1 MKLPELL
8 NTVDLQEFTNA
19 SAQLADRPIELQLA
33 IANHPDT
40 PHSLLEILV
49 ASSHPDVAQAASLHV
64 NWAGE
69 IAGDWQEIL
78 DAAMQTAQLGQ
89 NDRLAVELLK
99 FAPVPESFLSEWVP
113 PERIAPGLTN
123 RYLPLKY
130 LVKLLDRLARE
141 TTLEPR
147 LQAAESPLAPLSLL
161 ELLAGDLE
169 LPVRLAVQSN
179 PNTPP
184 QLIEFARSQHTAASD
199 WNTDTQQL
207 AQLGKSRWQR
217 IRLAVAQNPSTSAE
231 TLMQL
236 AGDSLFKIAL
246 AVAKN
251 PHTPAT
257 ILAVL
262 AEHSESS
269 IRQAVAQHP
278 HASEEILHQLFPE
291 CPNILRNRKNLP
303 ASILERFFREAATD
317 KPIWQQ
323 QKLRY
328 LFLRESNT
336 PAWILAELADINLEQ
351 LRAEKLA
358 NRQYAPEPD
367 LLETWM
373 QDDTMFLRDIPK
385 HPQVLAET
393 LERLSQYPNP
403 WLQLAVAENLK
414 TPETLKLHLLE
425 ALSVNTNERI
435 RVKVAENINTPI
447 CILEA
452 MAQNESYQAKLL
464 REIRGVLASNYQQNA
479 NSFHTTADQMLSDLK
494 HQVLAPANIA
504 IDVERW
510 IEALQNSGILE
521 TLSRTLNYG
530 GFKYN
535 REIDR
540 AIPLWG
546 ELLPGLPA
554 EQHKRALK
562 TFFHVLDMINSD
574 VRHDST
580 YRCVGVALA
589 GNPNTPAA
597 LREQLKTQLIR
608 PSIQLSSYN
617 KDCDI
622 FLALAYNPEVPETER
637 REYFQQLI
645 TSGYARETIAKDPR
659 TPLDILEQLAELGE
673 IKAVAENP
681 AVPESLLRRIAD
693 LPLPHDSVLRLIAE
707 NRNAPA
713 DLLLR
718 FARQPHD
725 RPTSSNVTML
735 DLVLKNPN
743 LPVLERYRLLL
754 EQEEHKENA
763 KSREFMS
770 CRPQSFYALGEAIES
785 GDRTALF
792 NAARNPNTP
801 VSILAQIAKH
811 PDEIVRRVLTDNPDL
826 PLNIRLEL
834 IRDPSVSVRCALA
847 HKHYDRQT
855 PVQVLELLANDR
867 SPTVRETVAGNSDTP
882 LEILVK
888 LANDSNREVK
898 AKVAGNLNTPTAVLE
913 RLGLEEGILNARNPN
928 TPGSVLAKAVSQ
940 MGGDELADFL
950 KHPVSNSQMPAS
962 TLEQLANRN
971 NYSIRYRVASHPNTP
986 ASALEKLAGDSYSPT
1001 TRSVASHRNTPPRIL
1016 EQLAAN
1022 SDYTTRYNVAQNPHT
1037 PPAALEI
1044 IARYQETETNAP
1056 ATANSR
1062 NQKNEIY
1069 RRIAA
1074 NSRTPLAVLEM
1085 LAAREFVTE
1094 PETEESRAAAMF
1106 SGWNIEDVLQA
1117 LVYNNSLTPQILA
1130 ILALDPSPKIRSLLA
1145 RHPNL
1150 TSELWQQ
1157 LAADED
1163 EEVRGAIASSTNCS
1177 TFILQTLAS
1186 DSDREIRQKVAANS
1200 NTTANT
1206 LEFLSQDLNS
1216 QVREKVAVN
1225 PNTAPS
1231 ILEQLARDE
1240 QVEVRRAVAQ
1250 NPNTPTSI
1258 RESLQNSI
1266 VQPYTRKSSP
1276 TLRFLGRIYNPDTDD
1291 LPTLLSEYA
1300 QSTNAFVR
1308 FVALMHP
1315 LTPVSILAEGS
1326 QSLSWLER
1334 CAVADNPST
1343 SVEILQSLDRDSNR
1357 IARAIAQTHLQW

>member
-1 MKLPELL
+1 MTLRELL

-19 SAQLADRPIELQLA
+19 PSQLTDRPIELQMA

-49 ASSHPDVAQAASLHV
+49 ASSHPDVAQAASGHV

-69 IAGDWQEIL
+69 IAGDWQEAL

-99 FAPVPESFLSEWVP
+99 FAPVPECFLSEWVP

-123 RYLPLKY
+123 PYLPLKY

-161 ELLAGDLE
+161 EQLAGDLE

-184 QLIEFARSQHTAASD
+184 QLIEFAQAQYTAASD
-199 WNTDTQQL
+199 WNADVRQL
-207 AQLGKSRWQR
+207 AQLGQSPWARV
-217 IRLAVAQNPSTSAE
+217 RLAVAQNPSASAE

-236 AGDSLFKIAL
+236 AGDCLFKIPL

-251 PHTPAT
+251 PQTPAT
-257 ILAVL
+257 ILAIL

-269 IRQAVAQHP
+269 IRQAAAQHP
-278 HASEEILHQLFPE
+278 NASEEIMHQLFPD
-291 CPNILRNRKNLP
+291 CWNMLTNRKNLP
-303 ASILERFFREAATD
+303 TSILERFFREAATD

-323 QKLRY
+323 QELRY
-328 LFLRESNT
+328 LFLGEANT
-336 PAWILAELADINLEQ
+336 PAWILAELADVNLEE

-358 NRQYAPEPD
+358 NRQCVPEPD
-367 LLETWM
+367 VLETWM
-373 QDDTMFLRDIPK
+373 QDDTMFLREIAK
-385 HPQVLAET
+385 HPQVSAET

-403 WLQLAVAENLK
+403 WVQLAVAENLLK
-414 TPETLKLHLLE
+414 TPETLKLRLLE
-425 ALSVNTNERI
+425 SRSVNTDERI
-435 RVKVAENINTPI
+435 KVKVAENINTPV
-447 CILEA
+447 CILES
-452 MAQNESYQAKLL
+452 MAQDESYHTKLL
-464 REIRGVLASNYQQNA
+464 REIRRVLGANYKKNA
-479 NSFHTTADQMLSDLK
+479 NSFNTLADQMISDLK
-494 HQVLAPANIA
+494 YEVLDPANIT
-504 IDVERW
+504 IDVDRW
-510 IEALQNSGILE
+510 IEALESSGILE
-521 TLSRTLNYG
+521 ILSRTLNYG
-530 GFKYN
+530 SFVYN

-540 AIPLWG
+540 EIPLWI
-546 ELLPGLPA
+546 ELLPGLSA
-554 EQHKRALK
+554 EQHKRAIE
-562 TFFHVLDMINSD
+562 TFFHALDMINSD

-608 PSIQLSSYN
+608 PSTKLNSSN
-617 KDCDI
+617 NDCDI

-637 REYFQQLI
+637 REYFHQLI
-645 TSGYARETIAKDPR
+645 TSGYGETIAKDSR
-659 TPLDILEQLAELGE
+659 TPLDILEQLVQLGAIEAIAED
-673 IKAVAENP
+673 P
-681 AVPESLLRRIAD
+681 TVPESLLRRIAD
-693 LPLPHDSVLRLIAE
+693 LPLPHDRVLRLIAKH
-707 NRNAPA
+707 RNAPA

-718 FARQPHD
+718 FVRQPHD
-725 RPTSSNVTML
+725 NPTSSNVTML

-743 LPVLERYRLLL
+743 LPLLERYRLLL
-754 EQEEHKENA
+754 EQEQHKENA

-770 CRPQSFYALGEAIES
+770 RRPQSFYALGEAIAS

-801 VSILAQIAKH
+801 VSILEQIAKY
-811 PDEIVRRVLTDNPDL
+811 PDEIVRRVLLDNRDL

-834 IRDPSVSVRCALA
+834 IRDPSVSVRCAVA
-847 HKHYDRQT
+847 HKHYDRPT
-855 PVQVLELLANDR
+855 PVQVLELLANDE
-867 SPTVRETVAGNSDTP
+867 SPRVRELVAENSDTP

-913 RLGLEEGILNARNPN
+913 RLGLEEGIFNARNPN

-940 MGGDELADFL
+940 MSGDELADFL
-950 KHPVSNSQMPAS
+950 KHPVLNSQMPAS
-962 TLEQLANRN
+962 TLEQLASSN
-971 NYSIRYRVASHPNTP
+971 NNSIRYQVASHRNTP

-1001 TRSVASHRNTPPRIL
+1001 TRTVASHRNTPPRIL

-1022 SDYTTRYNVAQNPHT
+1022 SDHTTRYNVAQNPNT

-1044 IARYQETETNAP
+1044 LYNETQTNAP

-1062 NQKNEIY
+1062 NQENEIY
-1069 RRIAA
+1069 RIIAA
-1074 NSRTPLAVLEM
+1074 NPRTPLAVLEM

-1094 PETEESRAAAMF
+1094 PETEESRDAAMF
-1106 SGWNIEDVLQA
+1106 SGCNIKGVLKA

-1130 ILALDPSPKIRSLLA
+1130 ILALDPSPKIRSLLE

-1150 TSELWQQ
+1150 TPELWQQ

-1177 TFILQTLAS
+1177 TSMLQTLAS
-1186 DSDREIRQKVAANS
+1186 DSDREIRQKVAANR

-1225 PNTAPS
+1225 PNTAAS

-1240 QVEVRRAVAQ
+1240 QVEVRLAVAQ

-1258 RESLQNSI
+1258 RESLQNLI
-1266 VQPYTRKSSP
+1266 VQPYTRESSP

-1300 QSTNAFVR
+1300 QSANAFVR

-1315 LTPVSILAEGS
+1315 LTPVSILAQGS

>member
-8 NTVDLQEFTNA
+8 NTVDLQEFTNDR
-19 SAQLADRPIELQLA
+19 AQLADRQIELQMA
-33 IANHPDT
+33 IANHPDA

-49 ASSHPDVAQAASLHV
+49 ASSHPDVARAASGHV

-69 IAGDWQEIL
+69 IAGDWQETL
-78 DAAMQTAQLGQ
+78 DAAMQIAQLGQ

-99 FAPVPESFLSEWVP
+99 FAPVPECFLSEWVP
-113 PERIAPGLTN
+113 AERIAPGLTN
-123 RYLPLKY
+123 PYLPLKY

-141 TTLEPR
+141 ATLEPR

-161 ELLAGDLE
+161 EQLAGDLE

-184 QLIEFARSQHTAASD
+184 QLIEFAQAQHTAGTD
-199 WNTDTQQL
+199 WNTDAQQL
-207 AQLGKSRWQR
+207 AQLGQSRWER
-217 IRLAVAQNPSTSAE
+217 IRLAVAQNPSASAE

-236 AGDSLFKIAL
+236 AGDSLFKIPL

-251 PHTPAT
+251 PQTPAT
-257 ILAVL
+257 ILAIL

-269 IRQAVAQHP
+269 IRQAAAQHP
-278 HASEEILHQLFPE
+278 NASEEILHQLFPE
-291 CPNILRNRKNLP
+291 CRDILMNRENLP
-303 ASILERFFREAATD
+303 TSILERFFREAATN

-323 QKLRY
+323 QELRY
-328 LFLRESNT
+328 LFLGEENT
-336 PAWILAELADINLEQ
+336 PAWILAELADVNLAE

-358 NRQYAPEPD
+358 NRQGVPEPNV
-367 LLETWM
+367 LEQWI
-373 QDDTMFLRDIPK
+373 QDDTMFLAEIAK
-385 HPQVLAET
+385 LPQVLAET

-403 WLQLAVAENLK
+403 WVQLAVAKNLK
-414 TPETLKLHLLE
+414 TPETLKLRLLE

-435 RVKVAENINTPI
+435 QVKVAENINTPV

-452 MAQNESYQAKLL
+452 MAQNESYHTKLV
-464 REIRGVLASNYQQNA
+464 REIRRVLGANYQQNA
-479 NSFHTTADQMLSDLK
+479 NSFNTTADKMLSDLK
-494 HQVLAPANIA
+494 HEVLNPANIA
-504 IDVERW
+504 IDVDRW
-510 IEALQNSGILE
+510 IEALESSGILE
-521 TLSRTLNYG
+521 ILSRTLNYG
-530 GFKYN
+530 SFVYN

-540 AIPLWG
+540 EIPLWI
-546 ELLPGLPA
+546 ELLPGLSA
-554 EQHKRALK
+554 EQHKRAIE
-562 TFFHVLDMINSD
+562 TFFHALDMINSD
-574 VRHDST
+574 VRHDSI

-608 PSIQLSSYN
+608 PSTKLNSSN
-617 KDCDI
+617 NDCDI

-637 REYFQQLI
+637 REYFHQLI
-645 TSGYARETIAKDPR
+645 TSGYARETIAKDSR
-659 TPLDILEQLAELGE
+659 TPLDILEQLVELGQIE
-673 IKAVAENP
+673 AVAENP
-681 AVPESLLRRIAD
+681 AIPASLLRQIAY
-693 LPLPHDSVLRLIAE
+693 LPLPHDWVLRVIAK

-718 FARQPHD
+718 FVRQPHD
-725 RPTSSNVTML
+725 NPTSSNVTML

-743 LPVLERYRLLL
+743 LPLLERYRLLL
-754 EQEEHKENA
+754 EQEQHKENA

-770 CRPQSFYALGEAIES
+770 RRPQSFYALGEAIES

-801 VSILAQIAKH
+801 VSILAQLAKH
-811 PDEIVRRVLTDNPDL
+811 PDESVRGVLADNRDL
-826 PLNIRLEL
+826 PLSISLEL
-834 IRDPSVSVRCALA
+834 IRDPSLLVRRKLA
-847 HKHYDRQT
+847 YKHCYRQT
-855 PVQVLELLANDR
+855 SVQVLEVLANDE
-867 SPTVRETVAGNSDTP
+867 SAWVRELVAENSDTP

-913 RLGLEEGILNARNPN
+913 SLGLEEGIFNARNPN

-940 MGGDELADFL
+940 MRGDELADFL

-962 TLEQLANRN
+962 TLEQLANSN
-971 NYSIRYRVASHPNTP
+971 NDSIRYQVAKHPNTP
-986 ASALEKLAGDSYSPT
+986 ASALEKLAGDSDIYT
-1001 TRSVASHRNTPPRIL
+1001 IMNVASHRNTPPQIL

-1022 SDYTTRYNVAQNPHT
+1022 SDYTTRYKVALNPNT

-1044 IARYQETETNAP
+1044 LYNETQTNAP
-1056 ATANSR
+1056 TTANSR
-1062 NQKNEIY
+1062 NQENEIY
-1069 RRIAA
+1069 STIAA
-1074 NSRTPLAVLEM
+1074 NPRTPLAVLEM

-1094 PETEESRAAAMF
+1094 PETEESRDAAMF
-1106 SGWNIEDVLQA
+1106 SGCNIEGVLQA
-1117 LVYNNSLTPQILA
+1117 LVYNNSLTPQILG

-1150 TSELWQQ
+1150 TPELWQQ

-1177 TFILQTLAS
+1177 TSILQTLAS
-1186 DSDREIRQKVAANS
+1186 DSDREIRQKVAANR

-1225 PNTAPS
+1225 ANTATS

-1240 QVEVRRAVAQ
+1240 QVEVRLAVAQ

-1266 VQPYTRKSSP
+1266 VQPYTRESSP
-1276 TLRFLGRIYNPDTDD
+1276 TLRFLSRIYNPDTDD

-1300 QSTNAFVR
+1300 QSANAFVR

-1315 LTPVSILAEGS
+1315 STPVSILAQGS